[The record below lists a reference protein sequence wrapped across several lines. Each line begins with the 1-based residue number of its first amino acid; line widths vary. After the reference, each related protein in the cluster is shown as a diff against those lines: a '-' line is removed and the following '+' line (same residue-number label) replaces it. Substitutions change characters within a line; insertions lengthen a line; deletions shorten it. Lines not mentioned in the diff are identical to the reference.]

1 MPGTLWRDLGSR
13 AQILLYLSSPL
24 FSASLFADKVS
35 LPALKKRKRSQK
47 LLFLKSNVLVL
58 ELHHIKEK
66 EKETNQNKNLY
77 SVRMQYKV
85 FFSCRQNTKE
95 LLKEMSYVREGLSLC
110 TRRMGTLSFFSVFL
124 VFVLLHCSKKLAAG
138 VEYSWFLILFLKSDW
153 SLYVSYCAWCCKS
166 NTALVLRVIYWLCN
180 DSTNESTGNM
190 CL

>member
-1 MPGTLWRDLGSR
+1 MSSSFIFFLSSPSRQFNQVCRLTPNPVPVTGPLSFPLRSDLRISMPGTLWRDLGSR

-66 EKETNQNKNLY
+66 EKQTNQKKICT
-77 SVRMQYKV
+77 QWGCPTK

-110 TRRMGTLSFFSVFL
+110 IRHQKDVNFVFFS
-124 VFVLLHCSKKLAAG
+124 
-138 VEYSWFLILFLKSDW
+138 LFFFGFCFA
-153 SLYVSYCAWCCKS
+153 SL
-166 NTALVLRVIYWLCN
+166 
-180 DSTNESTGNM
+180 
-190 CL
+190 

>member
-13 AQILLYLSSPL
+13 AQILLYLSSLL

-35 LPALKKRKRSQK
+35 LPALKKRRRSQK

-66 EKETNQNKNLY
+66 EKQTNQNKNLY

-85 FFSCRQNTKE
+85 FFLVGRTQKNFWRRCLMLGKDKTEGCE
-95 LLKEMSYVREGLSLC
+95 LCV
-110 TRRMGTLSFFSVFL
+110 FFSVFW

-138 VEYSWFLILFLKSDW
+138 VEHSWFLIFFLKSDW
-153 SLYVSYCAWCCKS
+153 SLYVSYCAWWCKS